1 MNIEKEEQLFK
12 KRMTELERL
21 AEKRYCPVYS
31 DFLNMNE
38 ISMLLSMNQELS
50 RIPLTLFGGYE
61 EAERKIACF
70 HGGEPDGE
78 DRMRTDFPITCLRI
92 RPVNAK
98 FSDALTHRDYLG
110 AVLNLGIERGKTG
123 DIIIREDAAFLFCCR
138 GIAPFIRENL
148 IQVKHTAVRA
158 EEGDFE
164 QSDIHPEYRE
174 IKGTVS
180 SVRLDSLISLAFGI
194 SRGGSADYIDAGKVF
209 VNGRISLSGSR
220 PLKEGDVISVRGL
233 GRFIFSASGG
243 VSRKGRLGVT
253 LSKYI

>member
-12 KRMTELERL
+12 KRMMELERL
-21 AEKRYCPVYS
+21 AERRYCPVYS

-38 ISMLLSMNQELS
+38 ISMLLTMKQELS
-50 RIPLTLFGGYE
+50 RIPLALFGGYE

-78 DRMRTDFPITCLRI
+78 DWMRKDFLIACLCI
-92 RPVNAK
+92 RPVNTK

-110 AVLNLGIERGKTG
+110 AILNLGIERGKTG
-123 DIIIREDAAFLFCCR
+123 DIIIKENATFLFCYR
-138 GIAPFIRENL
+138 GIAPFICENL
-148 IQVKHTAVRA
+148 IQVRHTAVKA
-158 EEGDFE
+158 EEGNFE
-164 QSDIHPEYRE
+164 QSGIHPEYRQ

-194 SRGGSADYIDAGKVF
+194 SRGASADYIAAGRVF
-209 VNGRISLSGSR
+209 VNGRNSLSGSR

-233 GRFIFSASGG
+233 GRFIFNESGG
-243 VSRKGRLGVT
+243 VARKGRLGVT
-253 LSKYI
+253 LLKYI